1 MVWQNTLILS
11 WTIPLLQGMNDRTMK
26 LQRRLVKGVCIGAF
40 ISFTAIGILLCVRS
54 AHQVCKGIKI
64 YNFGV
69 YIDDNIQN
77 LNTPN

>member
-1 MVWQNTLILS
+1 M
-11 WTIPLLQGMNDRTMK
+11 QGMNDRKMK

-69 YIDDNIQN
+69 YLDDKLYSKSRYPQLENN
-77 LNTPN
+77 NNSL